1 MYVQIQINKGTH
13 KCPSKSRVLGRM
25 ASQKWIA
32 ERAIPLL
39 KDNPEMGPKAV
50 KEELEKKYNI
60 KIPYQT
66 VFYGRQRATDKL
78 FGKWDDCFDYLFRFK
93 AEIELRSPGSVVEID
108 TVTVE
113 GKVHFS
119 RFFMPSKQV

>member
-78 FGKWDDCFDYLFRFK
+78 FGSGMIVLIICLDSR
-93 AEIELRSPGSVVEID
+93 LRLSLGLLVV
-108 TVTVE
+108 
-113 GKVHFS
+113 
-119 RFFMPSKQV
+119 